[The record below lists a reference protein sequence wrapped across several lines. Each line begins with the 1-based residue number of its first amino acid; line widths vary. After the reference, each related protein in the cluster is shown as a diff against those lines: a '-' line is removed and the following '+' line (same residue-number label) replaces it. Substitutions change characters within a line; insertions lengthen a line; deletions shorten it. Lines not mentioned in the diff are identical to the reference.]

1 MGSQSHPFTTITAF
15 AELSRSGVNENVCI
29 GIAKLLAT
37 TNSMELFT
45 AIGFLL
51 SKPGIAEILANG
63 PKPTPSSKESRPVFA
78 AQSMKYG
85 ADNHPDLPPIGI
97 KVEMDKQLE
106 EELRMR
112 QGLPEGTALGWD
124 PDKKAWVPLDPD
136 LRDRLNL

>member
-63 PKPTPSSKESRPVFA
+63 PKQTSSSTSDH
-78 AQSMKYG
+78 QSPREMSQEALIG
-85 ADNHPDLPPIGI
+85 MADGIGY
-97 KVEMDKQLE
+97 
-106 EELRMR
+106 
-112 QGLPEGTALGWD
+112 GWD
-124 PDKKAWVPLDPD
+124 NYQRKWVPLDPTLD
-136 LRDRLNL
+136 ETQNPT